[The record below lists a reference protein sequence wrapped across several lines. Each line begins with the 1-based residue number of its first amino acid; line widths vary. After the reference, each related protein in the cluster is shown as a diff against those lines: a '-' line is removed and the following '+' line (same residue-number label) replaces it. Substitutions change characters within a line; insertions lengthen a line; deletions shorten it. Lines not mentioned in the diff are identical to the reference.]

1 MKYTDLA
8 ERLETLDKSLTLN
21 TINGTKAMG
30 EIIRLTTQLDNAN
43 NKLAKLKVQAK
54 ELKLEKSKVLEELQT
69 RAA

>member
-8 ERLETLDKSLTLN
+8 ERLETLDKSFIFN
-21 TINGTKAMG
+21 TINLGKATG
-30 EIIRLTTQLDNAN
+30 EIIRLIIQLDNVN

>member
-1 MKYTDLA
+1 MKYTDIA
-8 ERLETLDKSLTLN
+8 ERLETLDKSLALN
-21 TINGTKAMG
+21 ATNSGKATG
-30 EIIRLTTQLDNAN
+30 EIIRLTAQLDNAN

>member
-1 MKYTDLA
+1 MKYTDIA
-8 ERLETLDKSLTLN
+8 ERLETLDKSLALN
-21 TINGTKAMG
+21 ATNSGKATG